1 MEQIKT
7 IDDELAEYGLKIR
20 YNDADNR
27 EPIDLSIEDG
37 EDNVA
42 WLWGANP
49 HDVEWECNHPVVE
62 YEDDETQGEC
72 AICGSYCD
80 WHTEGCADESG
91 DGYIERVPHNW
102 YPRKSAGGILGEIID
117 YYKRTF

>member
-1 MEQIKT
+1 MKQIKT
-7 IDDELAEYGLKIR
+7 IDEELAEYGLKIR

-49 HDVEWECNHPVVE
+49 HDVEWECNHPIVD
-62 YEDDETQGEC
+62 YEDDEVQGEC
-72 AICGSYCD
+72 VVCGSFCD
-80 WHTEGCADESG
+80 WHYVDDE
-91 DGYIERVPHNW
+91 DGSKSKEPHDW
-102 YPRKSAGGILGEIID
+102 YPRKSAGGFLGDIID
-117 YYKRTF
+117 YYKKTF